1 MYDDSAIAQTP
12 YNESINGLNQTTLIL
27 RSWEYN
33 PKNQLM
39 EVTIETVHTGTDAA
53 EPTFTFEAKGKESK
67 ETYPAKKV
75 YESDNV
81 MIIHIEHVPTEYR
94 VIGLFVTEHRDD
106 KILKQE
112 YKRQLKNDSDVATTE
127 TDKVEM
133 SDLPKAEDVII
144 VGDYREIEVN
154 KNLVAKS
161 DKEYQR
167 EAIVTDMERI
177 KQEISTI
184 IDENIPFQE
193 ELIAALTKEK
203 TSLKNEM
210 EFETKE
216 EQSETEKEIEHKD
229 NAISSAEEE
238 TEQYKSKVKELK
250 KKYEN
255 REEKLDALLHPERH
269 KDYGF
274 YFTDVVSPVEIYDTK
289 VAGINNIN
297 YVEDNS
303 SYDNNDTV
311 DYDNYNFLVTEVG
324 DKTEK
329 FKLDQ
334 PDDKSVKEK

>member
-1 MYDDSAIAQTP
+1 M
-12 YNESINGLNQTTLIL
+12 
-27 RSWEYN
+27 
-33 PKNQLM
+33 
-39 EVTIETVHTGTDAA
+39 
-53 EPTFTFEAKGKESK
+53 
-67 ETYPAKKV
+67 
-75 YESDNV
+75 

-94 VIGLFVTEHRDD
+94 AIGLFVTEHRDY

-127 TDKVEM
+127 TDKVEK
-133 SDLPKAEDVII
+133 SDLPKAEDVTI
-144 VGDYREIEVN
+144 VGDYREIEIN

-161 DKEYQR
+161 DKAYQR

-238 TEQYKSKVKELK
+238 TEQYKSKVKKLK

-311 DYDNYNFLVTEVG
+311 DYDNYKYLVTEVG